1 MVYALVSKTNESNL
15 LRVRLPPM
23 VPVLSF
29 KVKNNMLSA
38 SELKTGVVFKD
49 SNTPY
54 KVEKYEHSKT
64 ARSGA
69 TIRLR
74 VRSLL
79 DGSVAEKVYSSVD
92 MVAEADV
99 YRKSVEFLY
108 KDNFFVFM
116 DPTTYEQIEVSED
129 VVGDNKFYL
138 KENEKY
144 TIMYFED
151 NPVSVEVPNSL
162 IFEVEYTE
170 PGFKGN
176 TVTNTLKDAKLVNGM
191 DVKVPTFIKIGDKIK
206 VDTRTGE
213 YMARA

>member
-1 MVYALVSKTNESNL
+1 
-15 LRVRLPPM
+15 
-23 VPVLSF
+23 
-29 KVKNNMLSA
+29 MLSA

>member
-1 MVYALVSKTNESNL
+1 
-15 LRVRLPPM
+15 
-23 VPVLSF
+23 
-29 KVKNNMLSA
+29 MLSA

-49 SNTPY
+49 NNTPY

-92 MVAEADV
+92 NVEEADIFK
-99 YRKSVEFLY
+99 KSLQYLY
-108 KDNFFVFM
+108 KDSFYVFM
-116 DPTTYEQIEVSED
+116 DPVTYDQEELSEEVI
-129 VVGDNKFYL
+129 GDNKYYL
-138 KENEKY
+138 KENEKV
-144 TIMYFED
+144 TVMYFEG
-151 NPVSVEVPNSL
+151 NPVSIEVPNSMV
-162 IFEVEYTE
+162 FEVQYTE

-176 TVTNTLKDAKLVNGM
+176 TVTNTFKDATLVNGM
-191 DVKVPTFIKIGDKIK
+191 VVKVPTFIKIGEKIK

-213 YMARA
+213 YMSRA

>member
-1 MVYALVSKTNESNL
+1 
-15 LRVRLPPM
+15 
-23 VPVLSF
+23 
-29 KVKNNMLSA
+29 MLSA
-38 SELKTGVVFKD
+38 SELKTGVIFKD
-49 SNTPY
+49 NNTPY

-92 MVAEADV
+92 NVQEADIFK
-99 YRKSVEFLY
+99 KSLQYLY
-108 KDNFFVFM
+108 KDAFYVFM
-116 DPTTYEQIEVSED
+116 DPVTYDQEELSEEI
-129 VVGDNKFYL
+129 VGDNKFFL

-144 TIMYFED
+144 TVMYFEG
-151 NPVSVEVPNSL
+151 NPVSVEVPNSM

-191 DVKVPTFIKIGDKIK
+191 NVKVPTFIKIGEKIK
-206 VDTRTGE
+206 VVTRAGE
-213 YMARA
+213 YMSRA

>member
-1 MVYALVSKTNESNL
+1 
-15 LRVRLPPM
+15 M

>member
-1 MVYALVSKTNESNL
+1 
-15 LRVRLPPM
+15 
-23 VPVLSF
+23 
-29 KVKNNMLSA
+29 
-38 SELKTGVVFKD
+38 
-49 SNTPY
+49 
-54 KVEKYEHSKT
+54 
-64 ARSGA
+64 
-69 TIRLR
+69 
-74 VRSLL
+74 
-79 DGSVAEKVYSSVD
+79 

>member
-29 KVKNNMLSA
+29 KVKNYMLSA